1 MKPKVYIETSV
12 ISYLTARPA
21 KNIPAAAWQQATKE
35 WWSSQ
40 RLRFDLFTS
49 ELVAE
54 ESEQGHPDA
63 AEKRLAALSGIPRLA
78 VISGVSE
85 LAVALL
91 EEGALPQK
99 ASDDAM
105 HVALAAW
112 HGMDYLLTWNCR
124 HIDNAE
130 KKPVIRSVCAVK
142 GYPCPE
148 ICTPMELMG
157 EDY

>member
-12 ISYLTARPA
+12 VSYLAARGTRNVMA
-21 KNIPAAAWQQATKE
+21 SAWRQATAD
-35 WWSSQ
+35 WWDIQ
-40 RLRFDLFTS
+40 RPRFDLFTS
-49 ELVAE
+49 ELVIE
-54 ESEQGHPDA
+54 EAEQGDA
-63 AEKRLAALSGIPRLA
+63 EAARKRLAVLSGIPHLA
-78 VISGVSE
+78 VTDEVMALAAE
-85 LAVALL
+85 LIR
-91 EEGALPQK
+91 EGALPEI
-99 ASDDAM
+99 AADDAM

-157 EDY
+157 EGC

>member
-12 ISYLTARPA
+12 ISYLTARETN
-21 KNIPAAAWQQATKE
+21 KIPAAAWRQATLD

-49 ELVAE
+49 ELVVE

-63 AEKRLAALSGIPRLA
+63 AQRRLDALADIPRLS
-78 VISGVSE
+78 VLSGVSE
-85 LAVALL
+85 LAGALL
-91 EEGALPQK
+91 KDGALPAG

-105 HVALAAW
+105 HVAVAAY

-130 KKPVIRSVCAVK
+130 KKPIIRKVCTLK
-142 GYPCPE
+142 GYACPE
-148 ICTPMELMG
+148 ICTPLELMG
-157 EDY
+157 GDT

>member
-12 ISYLTARPA
+12 ISYLASRETN
-21 KNIPAAAWQQATKE
+21 KIPAAAWRQATLD

-49 ELVAE
+49 ELVVE

-63 AEKRLAALSGIPRLA
+63 AQRRLDALADIPRLS
-78 VISGVSE
+78 VLSGVSE
-85 LAVALL
+85 LAGALL
-91 EEGALPQK
+91 KEGALPAV

-105 HVALAAW
+105 HVAIAAY
-112 HGMDYLLTWNCR
+112 HGVDYLLTWNCR

-130 KKPVIRSVCAVK
+130 KKPVIRKVCTLK
-142 GYPCPE
+142 GYVCPE
-148 ICTPMELMG
+148 IGTPLELMG
-157 EDY
+157 GDT